1 MPNGPVPSPPPLNA
15 PVNFEHY
22 QKEVYIICHEKLQ
35 KWKSRK
41 TNIISWK
48 WKKIHCH
55 TCFPLVLHPI
65 TNTRRQFWYAVN
77 SFSPVTS
84 QSCCLH
90 KTFTVSA
97 KLCRKILYSSNERL
111 LQLPYLAHLNT
122 VQHRRIWRLRCIY
135 STIIWHNMA
144 MHSVCRK
151 GWSEHGQLNGKVAT
165 S

>member
-1 MPNGPVPSPPPLNA
+1 MRQWILSITRW
-15 PVNFEHY
+15 
-22 QKEVYIICHEKLQ
+22 KYISFAMKSCKNERVEKLIL
-35 KWKSRK
+35 SVE
-41 TNIISWK
+41 NE
-48 WKKIHCH
+48 KKIHCH